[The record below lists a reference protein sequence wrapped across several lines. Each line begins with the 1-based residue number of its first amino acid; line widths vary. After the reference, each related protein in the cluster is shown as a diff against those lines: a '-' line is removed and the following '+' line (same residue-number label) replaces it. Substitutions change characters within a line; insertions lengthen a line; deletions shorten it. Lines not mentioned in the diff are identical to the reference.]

1 MSVFKG
7 PRVLFPDGFDSQRQL
22 RSAYFDEPAAF
33 TVSINAISGPNCD
46 SKLLKFLSVFLRS
59 KLASYFLIMSSW
71 QVMADRNAVRNVNIK
86 TFPFFAPEF
95 SPNPTEANNIIHQVS
110 ELLSEV
116 SNLNFLEIN
125 NAFIDRMPQFDRL
138 VYDYFDLSE
147 REIVLIE
154 DVVTYVS
161 PSIRPRSFKK
171 IYTPMQQRASE
182 QALNQYACL
191 LYTSP
196 SPRDRG

>member
-1 MSVFKG
+1 M
-7 PRVLFPDGFDSQRQL
+7 LFPDGFDSQRQL

-147 REIVLIE
+147 REIVHIP
-154 DVVTYVS
+154 VNVNTC
-161 PSIRPRSFKK
+161 
-171 IYTPMQQRASE
+171 TGG
-182 QALNQYACL
+182 
-191 LYTSP
+191 T
-196 SPRDRG
+196 